1 MIPGRIK
8 LFWLVALAMVVAA
21 GAVTFVLVSKSR
33 TEVGDLYRTYADMP
47 GIDATFLHN
56 FPLNDTLTID
66 VTILQATDSAGWER
80 MKKDF
85 AIADLP
91 PEALPFVDPDAV
103 MFKYAPKR
111 DHSLPM
117 DSVRLNNDYVV
128 TSLGKWEISVFDI
141 QKEEQIE
148 AIMYYK
154 LREQKSNKYKTKQI
168 K

>member
-1 MIPGRIK
+1 MMPGKIRA
-8 LFWLVALAMVVAA
+8 FWLVSLVLVVAA
-21 GAVTFVLVSKSR
+21 AAATVVRLWPRV
-33 TEVGDLYRTYADMP
+33 EVGDLYRTYADVP
-47 GIDATFLHN
+47 GIDATFLRN

-66 VTILQATDSAGWER
+66 VTILHATDSAGWER
-80 MKKDF
+80 LRKDF
-85 AIADLP
+85 SIADLP

-154 LREQKSNKYKTKQI
+154 LREQKELK
-168 K
+168 

>member
-1 MIPGRIK
+1 MMPGKIRA
-8 LFWLVALAMVVAA
+8 FWLVSLVLVVAA
-21 GAVTFVLVSKSR
+21 AAATVVRLWPRV
-33 TEVGDLYRTYADMP
+33 EVGDLYRTYADVP

-80 MKKDF
+80 LRKDF
-85 AIADLP
+85 SIADLP

-103 MFKYAPKR
+103 WFKYAPKR

-154 LREQKSNKYKTKQI
+154 LREQKELK
-168 K
+168 